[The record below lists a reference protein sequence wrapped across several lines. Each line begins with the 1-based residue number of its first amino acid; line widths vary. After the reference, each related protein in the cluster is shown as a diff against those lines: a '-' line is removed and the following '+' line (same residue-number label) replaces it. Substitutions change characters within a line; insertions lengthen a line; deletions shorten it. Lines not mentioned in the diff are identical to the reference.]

1 LFQIEEDGG
10 KFTKRK
16 NRTLSLR
23 RCWNPSVK
31 GRDRHAEVPS
41 PISWPHIIGE
51 QFPGGVDFAVG
62 HLVLSTAF
70 SAKDKNGQ
78 RWEAE
83 INSQKGRKL
92 MRNLRCLFSVAMSL
106 GCLGVAQAQVPG
118 GFEGLPKMDG
128 AWKMVHAEKGKA
140 EMTGGAL
147 RIVPETGTN
156 LILSPSRAYNV
167 MNAPMVLADAQ
178 GDFTLVAKVSARLA
192 GVYDSGA
199 LVVYSDEK
207 NWAKVCFENSP
218 QHEAT
223 IISVVTREW
232 SDDVNHETLASPFVY
247 LAVARKGNEF
257 SFHFSRDGRD
267 WRLVRHFDMPIGSR
281 TRIGFTAQTPHMAFF
296 AQAGEK
302 AQFAAQ
308 FSEIRFVPTAPKDMR
323 QLEAP
328 AGQTNK

>member
-1 LFQIEEDGG
+1 M
-10 KFTKRK
+10 
-16 NRTLSLR
+16 
-23 RCWNPSVK
+23 
-31 GRDRHAEVPS
+31 
-41 PISWPHIIGE
+41 
-51 QFPGGVDFAVG
+51 
-62 HLVLSTAF
+62 
-70 SAKDKNGQ
+70 
-78 RWEAE
+78 
-83 INSQKGRKL
+83 QK
-92 MRNLRCLFSVAMSL
+92 LRCLFWVAMAL
-106 GCLGVAQAQVPG
+106 GCLGVARAQVAS

-128 AWKMVHAEKGKA
+128 AWKMVHAEKGKT

-156 LILSPSRAYNV
+156 LILSPDRSYKV
-167 MNAPMVLADAQ
+167 MNAPMVLAEAQ
-178 GDFTLVAKVSARLA
+178 GDFTLVAKVSAQLA

-218 QHEAT
+218 RHEAM

-281 TRIGFTAQTPHMAFF
+281 TQIGFTAQTPHIASF
-296 AQAGEK
+296 AQAGEQ

-308 FSEIRFVPTAPKDMR
+308 FSEIRFVSKAPKDMR
-323 QLEAP
+323 QLEAF
-328 AGQTNK
+328 AAQTNK

>member
-1 LFQIEEDGG
+1 M
-10 KFTKRK
+10 
-16 NRTLSLR
+16 
-23 RCWNPSVK
+23 
-31 GRDRHAEVPS
+31 A
-41 PISWPHIIGE
+41 
-51 QFPGGVDFAVG
+51 
-62 HLVLSTAF
+62 
-70 SAKDKNGQ
+70 
-78 RWEAE
+78 
-83 INSQKGRKL
+83 
-92 MRNLRCLFSVAMSL
+92 L
-106 GCLGVAQAQVPG
+106 GCFGVARAQVAS
-118 GFEGLPKMDG
+118 GFDGLPKLDG

-140 EMTGGAL
+140 EVTGGTL

-167 MNAPMVLADAQ
+167 MNAPLVLADAQ
-178 GDFTLVAKVSARLA
+178 GDFTLVAKVSAQLA

-247 LAVARKGNEF
+247 LAIARKGNEF

-281 TRIGFTAQTPHMAFF
+281 TQVGFTAQTPHIASFE
-296 AQAGEK
+296 QVGEK
-302 AQFAAQ
+302 ATFAAQ

-328 AGQTNK
+328 VAQTNK

>member
-1 LFQIEEDGG
+1 M
-10 KFTKRK
+10 
-16 NRTLSLR
+16 
-23 RCWNPSVK
+23 V
-31 GRDRHAEVPS
+31 
-41 PISWPHIIGE
+41 
-51 QFPGGVDFAVG
+51 
-62 HLVLSTAF
+62 
-70 SAKDKNGQ
+70 
-78 RWEAE
+78 
-83 INSQKGRKL
+83 
-92 MRNLRCLFSVAMSL
+92 L
-106 GCLGVAQAQVPG
+106 GCLGGVAQAQVTS
-118 GFEGLPKMDG
+118 GFDGLPKLAG
-128 AWKMVHAEKGKA
+128 AWKMVHGEKGKA
-140 EMTGGAL
+140 EVTGGAL
-147 RIVPETGTN
+147 RVVPETGTN

-178 GDFTLVAKVSARLA
+178 GDFTLVAKVSAQLS

-281 TRIGFTAQTPHMAFF
+281 TQIGFTAQTPHMTSF
-296 AQAGEK
+296 AQTGEK
-302 AQFAAQ
+302 VQFSAQ
-308 FSEIRFVPTAPKDMR
+308 FSEIRFVASALRDMR
-323 QLEAP
+323 QLETVA
-328 AGQTNK
+328 AQASK

>member
-1 LFQIEEDGG
+1 
-10 KFTKRK
+10 
-16 NRTLSLR
+16 
-23 RCWNPSVK
+23 V
-31 GRDRHAEVPS
+31 
-41 PISWPHIIGE
+41 
-51 QFPGGVDFAVG
+51 
-62 HLVLSTAF
+62 
-70 SAKDKNGQ
+70 
-78 RWEAE
+78 
-83 INSQKGRKL
+83 
-92 MRNLRCLFSVAMSL
+92 L
-106 GCLGVAQAQVPG
+106 GCFGVARAQVST
-118 GFEGLPKMDG
+118 GFEGLPKLDG
-128 AWKMVHAEKGKA
+128 AWKMIHAEKGKA
-140 EMTGGAL
+140 EMTGATL

-167 MNAPMVLADAQ
+167 MNAPMLLADAQ
-178 GDFTLVAKVSARLA
+178 GDFTLVAKASAQLA
-192 GVYDSGA
+192 GVYDSAA

-281 TRIGFTAQTPHMAFF
+281 TQIGFTAQTPHMASF
-296 AQAGEK
+296 ARAGET

-323 QLEAP
+323 QLEASVV
-328 AGQTNK
+328 QISK